1 MRFKKGDMVK
11 IKADRLLNSYRF
23 LENAIFEYVGSV
35 KRGNITYAVL
45 RRPNSRFSDV
55 IVNVKNIEKVNRRR

>member
-1 MRFKKGDMVK
+1 MRFKKGDMVE

-23 LENAIFEYVGSV
+23 LENVIFEYVGSV
-35 KRGNITYAVL
+35 KRGDITYAVL
-45 RRPNSRFSDV
+45 RRPNSRFSGV